1 MAAKL
6 TIFSALTA
14 SVLATVLT
22 VAAAPALAVPNT
34 PLPAPTALS
43 PAGGVTIDSVPAFA
57 WTPVDAADHYE
68 FQLAADA
75 GFNSPV
81 LGSGADDFT
90 TQNTRATILKTI
102 PNGTYYWRVR
112 AIGVGGSV
120 SAWAAGR
127 SFRKAWTA
135 AAALQSPAGG
145 AGLSFGTDPLK
156 LGWSAVPGAANYLVS
171 LATDPSLGS
180 LAFHLDTDP
189 TGIPKVQAN
198 SLAVSVALATGTYYW
213 NVIPVD
219 AEGNRGAPSATA
231 SFAWTWPSTT
241 TLRVTDLNAADEV
254 YDPQFSWDPV
264 AGAARYQVEINSSA
278 DFAAGSKVCC
288 DSTTIATSLSPTTV
302 FKDNTYYWRVRA
314 IDPDGNAGV
323 WNLGP
328 NFTKTFDKVPV
339 VAAPAIK
346 NLHMRDN
353 LADPGVDQDGN
364 PANGYQTHV
373 PMLTWDWV
381 PGASSYEV
389 DVTPFNGMFCDW
401 GATSHHW
408 RVNTAVNAW
417 TPLGDSWFATKPY
430 SDPMSVSNDFQSL
443 IPGQYCARVRAR
455 SDRSGF
461 DDVYGDYTYLDPAGL
476 GWAFEFTGY
485 PTGGSCTPSCT
496 ANYLGSG
503 DYTSMATGTTTG
515 RVPYFTWKPLSGKQS
530 YYVLVAKDPSFSNL
544 VDYAFTKIPAYAPR
558 TGFGPQTYPDETTLY
573 YWAVLPATNA
583 DGTGAVGNPLLAA
596 PQSFQKQS
604 TPPSRLAPA
613 DGTQFYSQP
622 TFRWTPTEGARRY
635 HFQVAQDP
643 SFGNPIDDLT
653 SDSTAYTSNTTYPAD
668 TVLYWRV
675 RADDEN
681 GVGLTWSTTGTFQKK
696 LAAPVPSSTNP
707 TAGEYLP
714 VWSWSPVDGAAS
726 YDLSIDKPGGDTQT
740 FTGFRMPAVS
750 FQKLT
755 GTGIFHWRVR
765 AEFPNQGVGKTPGP
779 WSASMPFTRTIG
791 EPGGL
796 KTDAAP
802 DHVLLSWTPKLGIK
816 EYRVQVSGRP
826 DFSMTIEDI
835 RTENT
840 AYAPKLSDVAYLS
853 GNQLY
858 WRVAG
863 VDADGNVGDFSPA
876 QQLSLL
882 PRLKLTVKGSLRKRR
897 RSTVSVTVKNA
908 SGNWM
913 QGVKVRVTGA
923 GVRTQTRSTTV
934 WGVARFTLRPT
945 KRGRVLI
952 TARKAGF
959 QTAGV
964 TLRVR

>member
-6 TIFSALTA
+6 TILPALF
-14 SVLATVLT
+14 ATVLA
-22 VAAAPALAVPNT
+22 VAAASAPAATNSPLA
-34 PLPAPTALS
+34 APTALS
-43 PAGGVTIDSVPAFA
+43 PAGGATVQSVPPFA
-57 WTPVDAADHYE
+57 WTPVQAADHYE

-81 LGSGADDFT
+81 LGHGSDDFT
-90 TQNTRATILKTI
+90 TQNTRATVLKTI

-112 AIGVGGSV
+112 AIGAGGSV
-120 SAWAAGR
+120 SAWTAGL
-127 SFRKAWTA
+127 SFRKSWTA

-171 LATDPSLGS
+171 VATDPSLGS
-180 LAFHLDTDP
+180 LSFHLDTDP

-198 SLAVSVALATGTYYW
+198 SLAISLALATGTYYW
-213 NVIPVD
+213 NVIPLD
-219 AEGNRGAPSATA
+219 AEGNRGVPSATA
-231 SFAWTWPSTT
+231 SFSWTWPSTT
-241 TLRVTDLNAADEV
+241 TLHVTDLNSADEV

-264 AGAARYQVEINSSA
+264 AGAARYEVEINSSS

-288 DSTTIATSLSPTTV
+288 DSTTIATSLSPTAV

-323 WNLGP
+323 WNAGP
-328 NFTKTFDKVPV
+328 SFTKTFDKVPV

-353 LADPGVDQDGN
+353 LADPGADQDAN
-364 PANGYQTHV
+364 PADGYQTQV

-389 DVTPFNGMFCDW
+389 DVTPFNGSFCDW

-408 RVNTAVNAW
+408 RVDTAVNAW
-417 TPLGDSWFATKPY
+417 TPLGDNWFASKPY
-430 SDPMSVSNDFQSL
+430 SDPLDVSNDFTSL
-443 IPGQYCARVRAR
+443 VAGQYCARVRAR
-455 SDRSGF
+455 SDRAGF
-461 DDVYGDYTYLDPAGL
+461 DDVYGDYTYLDPDAL

-485 PTGGSCTPSCT
+485 PAGGACTPSCT

-503 DYTSMATGTTTG
+503 DYTSMLTGTTTG
-515 RVPYFTWKPLSGKQS
+515 RVPYFTWKPLAGKQS

-544 VDYAFTKIPAYAPR
+544 VDYAFTKVPAYAPR
-558 TGFGPQTYPDETTLY
+558 TGFGPRTYPDETTLY
-573 YWAVLPATNA
+573 YWAVLPASFA

-604 TPPSRLAPA
+604 TPPTRLAPA
-613 DGTQFYSQP
+613 DGTQFFNQP
-622 TFRWTPTEGARRY
+622 TFRWTPAEGARRY
-635 HFQVAQDP
+635 RLQVAQDP

-653 SDSTAYTSNTTYPAD
+653 TDSTSYTSNTTYPAD

-681 GVGLTWSTTGTFQKK
+681 GVGLTWSATGTFQKK
-696 LAAPVPSSTNP
+696 LAAPVPSPTNP
-707 TAGEYLP
+707 TSGEYLP
-714 VWSWSPVDGAAS
+714 VWSWSSVQGAAS
-726 YDLSIDKPGGDTQT
+726 YDLQIDQPDGQSRN
-740 FTGFRMPAVS
+740 FTDFRMPATS
-750 FQKLT
+750 FQTLT
-755 GTGIFHWRVR
+755 GTGVFHWRVR
-765 AEFPNQGVGKTPGP
+765 AEFPNQGYGKTPGP
-779 WSASMPFTRTIG
+779 WSQSTAFTRTIG

-802 DHVLLSWTPKLGIK
+802 DHVLLSWSPKLGVK

-826 DFSMTIEDI
+826 DFGTAVEDVT
-835 RTENT
+835 TENT
-840 AYAPKLSDVAYLS
+840 SYAPKLSDVSYLS

-876 QQLSLL
+876 QPLSLL
-882 PRLKLTVKGSLRKRR
+882 PRLKVTVKGKLRRR
-897 RSTVSVTVKNA
+897 HRSTVSITVKNA
-908 SGNWM
+908 SGIWM
-913 QGVKVRVTGA
+913 QAVKVRVTGA
-923 GVRTQTRSTTV
+923 GVKTQTRKTSM

-945 KRGRVLI
+945 KRGRVLF
-952 TARKAGF
+952 TARKPGF
-959 QTAGV
+959 QTAGI